1 MHPIRGE
8 DMSSANAVQEPAYL
22 DVVALR
28 ARLGGELVTP
38 IDASWDEARQAWN
51 LAVDQRPAAVVYAE
65 SPDDVAAT
73 VRFARERGLRVAP
86 QGTGHNASPL
96 GSLADTILLKTSRMR
111 GVEIDAEIQQARV
124 EAGVVWL
131 EVVEAAAEHGL
142 AALAGSS
149 PDVGVVGY
157 TLGGGL
163 SFLARKHGIGANSV
177 TAIELVTADGRKVR
191 ADAEN
196 EPDLFWALRGGGGS
210 FGIVTALEFRLYPI
224 SQVYAGWLFFPIERA
239 EEVLYT
245 WRWTLDSMPN
255 EMTLV
260 ARLLRL
266 PPIPHLP
273 EQLRGRAFV
282 VVEGIYIGDE
292 ADGAE
297 LIRPLRELGPEMNTF
312 KTIPMPALSHFHMD
326 PEHPVPGSGD
336 GMMLSDLTT
345 EALDRLI
352 EAAGPESETSLLSV
366 EIRHLGGAVAKARP
380 EHGALAAF
388 EAPFVLFAVGA
399 APTPELKATV
409 EAHAEV
415 LQHALAPWDAGRSYL
430 NFAERATPGQRLFG
444 PDAYARLRRV
454 KAVYDPQDVIRSNH
468 PVPPARPSRGRSRR
482 TARTRRIRA

>member
-1 MHPIRGE
+1 
-8 DMSSANAVQEPAYL
+8 MSSANAVQEPPRL
-22 DVVALR
+22 DVLALR
-28 ARLGGELVTP
+28 AQLDGDLVTP

-65 SPDDVAAT
+65 SADDVAAT

-86 QGTGHNASPL
+86 QGTGHNAAPL

-111 GVEIDAEIQQARV
+111 AVEIDAEKQQARI
-124 EAGVVWL
+124 EAGVLWV

-163 SFLARKHGIGANSV
+163 SWLARKYGIGANSV

-210 FGIVTALEFRLYPI
+210 FAVVTALEFRLYPV

-245 WRWTLDSMPN
+245 WRWTLDSMPD

-260 ARLLRL
+260 ARFLRL
-266 PPIPHLP
+266 PPIPDIP
-273 EQLRGRAFV
+273 EPLRGRSFV

-292 ADGAE
+292 DDGAE
-297 LIRPLRELGPEMNTF
+297 LIRPLRELGPEINTF
-312 KTIPMPALSHFHMD
+312 ATIPMPALSHLHMD

-345 EALDRLI
+345 EAIDRLI
-352 EAAGPESETSLLSV
+352 EAAGAESESSLLSV
-366 EIRHLGGAVAKARP
+366 EIRHLGGAVAEAKP
-380 EHGALAAF
+380 EHGALASF
-388 EAPFVLFAVGA
+388 DAPFVLFAVGM
-399 APTPELKATV
+399 APTPQAKAVT
-409 EAHAEV
+409 EAHVEIV
-415 LQHALAPWDAGRSYL
+415 QKALAPWDAGRSYL
-430 NFAERATPGQRLFG
+430 NFAERSTPGQRLFG
-444 PDAYARLRRV
+444 SATYARLRRV

-468 PVPPARPSRGRSRR
+468 PVPPARPARDRR
-482 TARTRRIRA
+482 RNTARTHRVRG